1 MKKTDDVAGNAPAL
15 FAGERL
21 AGRPWVWFD
30 LDDTLWNF
38 HDNSLVALGQIY
50 SLYALDRFWPG
61 EQAWLD
67 SYHAVNDELWHL
79 YSHGAITRD
88 VLRTER
94 FRRPLAEAGCDAA
107 EAQEMAARL
116 DGVYLGMLAQ
126 MSGTV
131 PGAHEVLRRLRPFYN
146 IGILSNGFA
155 EVQYGKMATA
165 GLSPLIDCVVLS
177 DEIEVNK
184 PDPRIFDYA
193 CRKAGTEPGSC
204 LLVGDNPDTD
214 ICGAVG
220 AGWKAVF
227 FCPKGRDADTARTD
241 KSETPS
247 PRHSLPEG
255 VKTVRSLDHIV
266 VGEDGESEAGGGP
279 ENGLLGLNI
288 KKST

>member
-1 MKKTDDVAGNAPAL
+1 MKKPDDVAGNAPAL

-50 SLYALDRFWPG
+50 GLYALDRFWPG

-126 MSGTV
+126 MAGTV

-193 CRKAGTEPGSC
+193 CRKAGTAPGSC
-204 LLVGDNPDTD
+204 LLVGDTPDTA

-220 AGWKAVF
+220 AGGKAVF
-227 FCPKGRDADTARTD
+227 FCSKGRDADTARPD

-279 ENGLLGLNI
+279 ENGLLRLNI